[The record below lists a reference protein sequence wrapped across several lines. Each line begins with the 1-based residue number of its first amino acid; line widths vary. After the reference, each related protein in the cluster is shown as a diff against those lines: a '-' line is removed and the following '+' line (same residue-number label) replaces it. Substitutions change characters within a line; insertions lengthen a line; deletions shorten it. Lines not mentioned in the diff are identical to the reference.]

1 MPTRLRA
8 HRLFLLC
15 FVAAILTSVAVAQ
28 QRLPAE
34 KRAQIEASISKF
46 MSTTHAPG
54 VSVAV
59 VENAELE
66 WAGGFG
72 FADLENQVPATEF
85 TLYRLASISKSL
97 SATGAM
103 GLVEKGKL
111 DLDEPVQKYCPAFP
125 QKSGVIT
132 TRLVMG
138 HLAGIRHYK
147 SNSQDDP
154 EIGNTK
160 HFDDPIQAGLDF
172 FKNDPLLSEPGKQFR
187 YSTQGYTVLGCVMQ
201 GASGAKY
208 TEYMRQNVL
217 LPAGMEHTMVDD
229 RFAIIP
235 YRTRFYQKTESG
247 TVENAD
253 FLDSSYKIPGGGW
266 LSSAQDMARFEIAI
280 LNGKLLK
287 PTTRDLMWTPLKPSE
302 GQPNGYALGWGTSTE
317 DGIRYVGHDGGQQGT
332 STNFFIAP
340 EKRAGVVVLANMEG
354 VPVNELSKQ
363 ILKIILQGTGA
374 EKH

>member
-1 MPTRLRA
+1 MSNLCRLR
-8 HRLFLLC
+8 LFFLC
-15 FVAAILTSVAVAQ
+15 VVVAILSSVGVAQ
-28 QRLPAE
+28 ERLAAE
-34 KRAQIEASISKF
+34 KRTQIEAAVSKF
-46 MSTTHAPG
+46 MSTTHVPG
-54 VSVAV
+54 LSVAV
-59 VENAELE
+59 VQNSQLE
-66 WAGGFG
+66 WAEGFG
-72 FADLENQVPATEF
+72 FSDLENNVPATEF

-103 GLVEKGKL
+103 ELLEKGKL
-111 DLDEPVQKYCPAFP
+111 DLDEPVQKYCSAFP

-172 FKNDPLLSEPGKQFR
+172 FKNDPLVSEPGKQFH
-187 YSTQGYTVLGCVMQ
+187 YSTQGYTLVGCVMQ
-201 GASGAKY
+201 GASGEKY
-208 TEYMRQNVL
+208 TEYMRQNVFI
-217 LPAGMEHTMVDD
+217 PAGMEHTVADD
-229 RFAIIP
+229 RIAIIP
-235 YRTRFYQKTESG
+235 YRTRFYHKTESG

-266 LSSAQDMARFEIAI
+266 LSSAEDMARFEVAI
-280 LNGKLLK
+280 LNDKLLK
-287 PTTRDLMWTPLKPSE
+287 PETRSLMWTPLKPSE
-302 GQPNGYALGWGTSTE
+302 GQPNGYALGWGTRTE
-317 DGIRYVGHDGGQQGT
+317 NGIRYVGHDGGQQGT

-340 EKRAGVVVLANMEG
+340 EKRVGVVVLANMED
-354 VPVNELSKQ
+354 VPVNELSKE
-363 ILKIILQGTGA
+363 ILKIVLQGTGV

>member
-1 MPTRLRA
+1 MPRQLRPLL
-8 HRLFLLC
+8 LFVVC
-15 FVAAILTSVAVAQ
+15 VFAILSSLADAQ
-28 QRLPAE
+28 ERLAAE
-34 KRAQIEASISKF
+34 KRTQIEAAVSKF
-46 MSTTHAPG
+46 MSTTHVPG
-54 VSVAV
+54 LSVAV
-59 VENAELE
+59 LENAELE
-66 WAGGFG
+66 WAEGFG
-72 FADLENQVPATEF
+72 FADLENHVPATEF

-103 GLVEKGKL
+103 ELVEKGKL
-111 DLDEPVQKYCPAFP
+111 DLDAPVQKYCPAFP

-147 SNSQDDP
+147 SSSQDDP

-172 FKNDPLLSEPGKQFR
+172 FKNDPLLSEPGKQFH
-187 YSTQGYTVLGCVMQ
+187 YSTQGYTLVGCVMQ
-201 GASGAKY
+201 GVSGANY
-208 TEYMRQNVL
+208 AEYMRQDVFV
-217 LPAGMEHTMVDD
+217 PAGMEHTVVDD
-229 RFAIIP
+229 RFSIIP
-235 YRTRFYQKTESG
+235 YRTRYYQKTESG

-266 LSSAQDMARFEIAI
+266 LSSAADMARFEIAI

-287 PTTRDLMWTPLKPSE
+287 PAVRDLMWTPLKPSE
-302 GQPNGYALGWGTSTE
+302 GQPSGYALGWGTLTE

-354 VPVNELSKQ
+354 VPVDELSKQ
-363 ILKIILQGTGA
+363 ILKIVLQGTGP